1 MTIRM
6 EEDAHGEAFGKGRE
20 MRTPSGHTTVPVPP
34 HVNQP
39 EALQTPSFGSLRK
52 PGGSIT

>member
-52 PGGSIT
+52 PGGFIT